1 MGENKKPF
9 AATKVKNKR
18 KEILF
23 FVLSIPIKKV
33 ESVSKVSKKYVIYQG
48 DLRLENAVVYVRV
61 VYKQFYFA
69 LCSVLLNRQFGDKEV
84 FLLFYI
90 RGKRYYPVPFM
101 VLSDR

>member
-48 DLRLENAVVYVRV
+48 DLRLDHTVMRV
-61 VYKQFYFA
+61 QAFI
-69 LCSVLLNRQFGDKEV
+69 CSLNFTVCSWLIGQVILK
-84 FLLFYI
+84 
-90 RGKRYYPVPFM
+90 
-101 VLSDR
+101 